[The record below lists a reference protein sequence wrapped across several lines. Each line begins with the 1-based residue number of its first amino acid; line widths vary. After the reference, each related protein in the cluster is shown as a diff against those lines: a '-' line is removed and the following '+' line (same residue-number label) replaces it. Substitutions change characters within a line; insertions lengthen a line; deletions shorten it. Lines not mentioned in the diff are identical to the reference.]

1 MVEQD
6 QQTILQVLVLLTLV
20 VAVVEFAL
28 EHKVQV
34 DLVVE
39 VMVVNVDLV
48 LQQLEQ
54 QTLVVE
60 VVEALQ
66 VVELVDQELL

>member
-1 MVEQD
+1 
-6 QQTILQVLVLLTLV
+6 
-20 VAVVEFAL
+20 
-28 EHKVQV
+28 
-34 DLVVE
+34 
-39 VMVVNVDLV
+39 MVVNVDLV

>member
-1 MVEQD
+1 
-6 QQTILQVLVLLTLV
+6 V

-28 EHKVQV
+28 GHKAQV

-60 VVEALQ
+60 VVEVLQ